1 MEKKIRNQSVL
12 NGISSANNH
21 SEELVASDAEISR
34 ILNSFF
40 SKLSKYPR
48 RERIRIIEAAKWAA
62 GLHYYQKRASGE
74 PYIIHPIT
82 VAELLIDLN
91 LDYQAI
97 IAALLHDV
105 IEDTEVTRAELRK
118 QFGREVESL
127 VHGVTKISFLRGKS
141 RTIQEAE
148 TIRKMLFA
156 MVKDIRVILIKLA
169 DKLHNM
175 RTLQYLPPESRK
187 RIATE
192 CLDIYAPLAG
202 RLGISRIKV
211 ELEDLSLKY
220 LQPEVYK
227 QIKQYVAEKKK
238 ARAAYLE
245 KVKEAIAREA
255 KREGIPVELETR
267 AKHFYSIYQK
277 MRKRGKSIEEIYDL
291 LGIRILTNTTSQC
304 YEILGLVHK
313 LFIPIAGRF
322 KDYIAMPKS
331 NRYQS
336 LHTTVMGY
344 GGKMIEIQIRTKE
357 MHKTAENGIAAHWLY
372 KRGTSKEIIRQE
384 DLSIINKLKSWDGA
398 KAASSE
404 FLEEIKRELLKDTI
418 YVFTPKGDVI
428 ELPKGSTAIDFAYH
442 IHTEIGNHC
451 FAAKADGV
459 IIPLKQE
466 LKSTQV
472 VEIITSNNA
481 HPHLNWL
488 RYVKTSRA
496 RSKIRHWLNQN
507 ETGLIIDRNIIAKKK
522 VTETSQSSQSVHM
535 PQPQVVEE
543 TSGTIEQRVLDE
555 SKISIRIGNE
565 RNMMIRLAKCC
576 NPTTGDEIIGYV
588 SRGRGIIVHRADCP
602 NLKYIKDFNERKIEV
617 EWETVSPKAT
627 RRFRV
632 TSRII
637 PNLFSEIEGALKKYN
652 GHLIEGKVDEDD
664 GEVLRGSFTVELDNR
679 RDFSKVV
686 KSLRTIPAIVNIQS
700 CD

>member
-1 MEKKIRNQSVL
+1 METEIDKKSVTKEAVDDEK
-12 NGISSANNH
+12 SKD
-21 SEELVASDAEISR
+21 LVASNEEMSK

-40 SKLSKYPR
+40 SRLSKFPR
-48 RERIRIIEAAKWAA
+48 AERTKIIEAAKWAA
-62 GLHYYQKRASGE
+62 NLHYYQKRASGE

-82 VAELLIDLN
+82 VAELLIDIN

-105 IEDTEVTRAELRK
+105 IEDTGVTRQELRR
-118 QFGREVESL
+118 QFGKEVESL

-175 RTLQYLPPESRK
+175 RTLEYLPLEARK
-187 RIATE
+187 RIASE

-202 RLGISRIKV
+202 RLGISRIKI

-220 LQPEVYK
+220 LQPDVYK

-238 ARAAYLE
+238 ARASYLE
-245 KVKEAIAREA
+245 RVKEAIAREA
-255 KREGIPVELETR
+255 KKEGIPVELETR

-304 YEILGLVHK
+304 YEVLGLVHK

-344 GGKMIEIQIRTKE
+344 EGKMIEIQIRTRK
-357 MHKTAENGIAAHWLY
+357 MHETAENGIAAHWLY
-372 KRGTSKEIIRQE
+372 KKGRSKEVIKQE
-384 DLSIINKLKSWDGA
+384 DLSIINKLRSWDGA

-418 YVFTPKGDVI
+418 YVFTPQGDVI

-451 FAAKADGV
+451 FAAKADGI

-472 VEIITSNNA
+472 VEIVTSNNA

-496 RSKIRHWLNQN
+496 RSKIRHWLNQH

-522 VTETSQSSQSVHM
+522 TQADEVTKKEHQTH
-535 PQPQVVEE
+535 VESIKGE
-543 TSGTIEQRVLDE
+543 KQEEIEQRVLDE
-555 SKISIRIGNE
+555 SRVGIKIGNE

-576 NPTTGDEIIGYV
+576 NPTTGDDIIGYI
-588 SRGRGIIVHRADCP
+588 SRGRGIIVHRADCS

-627 RRFRV
+627 RRFKV
-632 TSRII
+632 TSKII

-652 GHLIEGKVDEDD
+652 GHLIEGRVDEND
-664 GEVLRGSFTVELDNR
+664 GDMLRGSFTVELDNKS
-679 RDFSKVV
+679 DFSKVV
-686 KSLRTIPAIVNIQS
+686 KNLRTIPAIVNIQR

>member
-1 MEKKIRNQSVL
+1 MPERNIGKQSELGKDSPENGAEK
-12 NGISSANNH
+12 
-21 SEELVASDAEISR
+21 LVATDAEMSK

-40 SKLSKYPR
+40 SKLSRYPR

-82 VAELLIDLN
+82 VAELLIELN

-105 IEDTEVTRAELRK
+105 IEDTGVTRVELRR
-118 QFGREVESL
+118 QFGKEVESL

-141 RTIQEAE
+141 KTIQEAE

-175 RTLQYLPPESRK
+175 RTLQYLPPEARK

-202 RLGISRIKV
+202 RLGISRIKI

-220 LQPEVYK
+220 LHPDVYK

-245 KVKEAIAREA
+245 RVKDAIAREA

-418 YVFTPKGDVI
+418 YVFTPRGDVI

-472 VEIITSNNA
+472 VEIVTTNSA

-488 RYVKTSRA
+488 RYVKTARA

-507 ETGLIIDRNIIAKKK
+507 DTGVIIDRNIIAKKK
-522 VTETSQSSQSVHM
+522 NPEAPSSGVTGVTQKEPGGKSES
-535 PQPQVVEE
+535 
-543 TSGTIEQRVLDE
+543 IEQRVLDE

-565 RNMMIRLAKCC
+565 RNMMIHLARCC
-576 NPTTGDEIIGYV
+576 NPTTGDDIIGYV

-602 NLKYIKDFNERKIEV
+602 NLKYIKDFEERKIEV

-664 GEVLRGSFTVELDNR
+664 GEVLKGSFTVELDNKG
-679 RDFSKVV
+679 DFSKVV
-686 KSLRTIPAIVNIQS
+686 KSLRTIPAIVNIQK